1 MLLAQILEYAYLWGT
16 LSLRFQA
23 LRDLD
28 YIGKKTQ
35 LERLYARSM
44 ANGIDGRFVT
54 FVTEHQTES
63 KALARVIKDKAK
75 FPEDRFR
82 LLRTAFPIIIAGIRD
97 FSEYMPLLP
106 ELFDLVI
113 IDEGSQVSVAQA
125 FPALLRAKQV
135 VVFGDHRQFSNVK
148 SANASNERNRI
159 YRNDLD
165 AFARRRISDDAAT
178 LARLVTFDI
187 KRSVLEFFDN
197 FANYRIM
204 LRKHFRGYQE
214 LIGFSSRYF
223 YNGELQAIKI
233 RNVAIADTIRFDI
246 VDASAPKE
254 QLRNVNQA
262 EADFIL
268 EALAELL
275 DNEQPPT
282 VCVITPFREQ
292 QQYISRLV
300 LNHERGEDMR
310 RRLQL
315 KVLTFD
321 TCQGL
326 EREIVIYSMVET
338 VERRILNYIFPI
350 TIEGIEDT
358 VEEKLKAQRLNVGLS
373 RAQEMMW
380 FVLSKPV
387 ADFNGSIG
395 TALRHYEGRLKEG
408 DTAVAAQTDPKSKME
423 SKVLRGC
430 NRASSCSAVKRRS
443 G

>member
-1 MLLAQILEYAYLWGT
+1 M
-16 LSLRFQA
+16 
-23 LRDLD
+23 
-28 YIGKKTQ
+28 
-35 LERLYARSM
+35 
-44 ANGIDGRFVT
+44 
-54 FVTEHQTES
+54 
-63 KALARVIKDKAK
+63 
-75 FPEDRFR
+75 
-82 LLRTAFPIIIAGIRD
+82 
-97 FSEYMPLLP
+97 
-106 ELFDLVI
+106 
-113 IDEGSQVSVAQA
+113 
-125 FPALLRAKQV
+125 
-135 VVFGDHRQFSNVK
+135 
-148 SANASNERNRI
+148 
-159 YRNDLD
+159 
-165 AFARRRISDDAAT
+165 
-178 LARLVTFDI
+178 TFDI

-310 RRLQL
+310 RRLKL

-408 DTAVAAQTDPKSKME
+408 DTAEAAQTDPKSKME
-423 SKVLRGC
+423 SKVLAWLQQSQFVQRREEAIRISPQFPVGKYLQQLDKRYQHPEWKVDFLVTCESEKGTIEIIVEYDGFEYHFRSGGRSDIDASITNHLCPRRISSANSRCSSMATDSFGSIASTLAATRSSPYRGC
-430 NRASSCSAVKRRS
+430 
-443 G
+443 